1 MRCGTTQDG
10 TSFPVE
16 YTSTPIVE
24 DGALQGAVVVFRD
37 VTARKDTEAQLQVA
51 LDDVKALTRRLEAGN
66 VYLQEEIRERHHF
79 GTSSAGRRPSGRCSK
94 WSRRSR
100 RRTRAC

>member
-51 LDDVKALTRRLEAGN
+51 LDDVQALTRRLEAGN

-94 WSRRSR
+94 RSRRSR